1 MTDVEG
7 PSLYWDSTYAIALA
21 LREYYPSLNPE
32 NVGLLE
38 LAEMV
43 EKLPGFADEPE
54 LATERILADILM
66 VWFEELTN

>member
-1 MTDVEG
+1 MTDIEG
-7 PSLYWDSTYAIALA
+7 PTLYWDSTYAIALA
-21 LREYYPSLNPE
+21 LRERYPNFNPE

-43 EKLPGFADEPE
+43 ENLPGFSDEPE